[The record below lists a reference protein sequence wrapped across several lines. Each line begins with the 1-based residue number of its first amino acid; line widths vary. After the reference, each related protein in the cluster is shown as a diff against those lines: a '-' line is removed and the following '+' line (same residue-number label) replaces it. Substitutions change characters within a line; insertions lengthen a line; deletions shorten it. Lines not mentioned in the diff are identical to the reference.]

1 MVPKGLLVFERT
13 PTLFTVIYWK
23 TLMNFLNMFLK
34 DLLFFKQIATLQRNV
49 RLVLNNFLFH
59 Q

>member
-23 TLMNFLNMFLK
+23 ILMNFPNMFLK
-34 DLLFFKQIATLQRNV
+34 DLLFFKQIATL
-49 RLVLNNFLFH
+49 H
-59 Q
+59 TEKC